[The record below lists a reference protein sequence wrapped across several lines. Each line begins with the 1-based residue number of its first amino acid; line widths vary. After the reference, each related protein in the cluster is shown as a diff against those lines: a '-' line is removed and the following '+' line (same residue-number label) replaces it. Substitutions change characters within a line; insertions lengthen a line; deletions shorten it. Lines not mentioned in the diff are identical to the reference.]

1 MRRAILDERLGLRV
15 RSVRSLVY
23 TTPDDPEDDRP
34 PHVRAASGIA
44 VRGED
49 LLVIQDDASF
59 IARVRGEDVTAIALP
74 RGAGGRRRFEIAL
87 GNKLDKLDLEA
98 CVVVDGELWAFGS
111 GSLPVRETICRLRGE
126 AAEEIAVVNGARLY
140 AQLRDAIGSLL
151 NIEGVACIGDE
162 LWLFHRG
169 NTGPSDRGP
178 AVARVELAAVRRFLA
193 GDAPPQIR
201 AVDRYDLGEV
211 AGIRIGFTDACAFG
225 DRVFYV
231 AAAEASV
238 DAIADGLVLASQL
251 GVIEGDLVRAIPL
264 ALDGEPRKV
273 EGLALS
279 LQDRAW
285 IVVDPDDPEVPTR
298 LYEVELMGSWRGS
311 SHGNH

>member
-1 MRRAILDERLGLRV
+1 MRRAIIDDRLGARV
-15 RSVRSLVY
+15 RSVRPLVY
-23 TTPDDPEDDRP
+23 TDTGDPDDDRP

-59 IARVRGEDVTAIALP
+59 IARVRGDDVTAIALP

-111 GSLPVRETICRLRGE
+111 GSLPVRETICRLIGD
-126 AAEEIAVVNGARLY
+126 AAEQIVIVDGSRFY
-140 AQLRDAIGSLL
+140 AGVRDALGSLL
-151 NIEGVACIGDE
+151 NIEGVACVGDE

-169 NTGPSDRGP
+169 NTGPADRGP
-178 AVARVELAAVRRFLA
+178 AVARVELAGFRRFLA
-193 GDAPPQIR
+193 GDAPPAVR

-211 AGIRIGFTDACAFG
+211 SGIRIGFTDACAFD
-225 DRVFYV
+225 DRVFFV
-231 AAAEASV
+231 AAAEASI

-251 GVIEGDLVRAIPL
+251 GVIEGDVVRAIPL
-264 ALDGEPRKV
+264 AIGGAPCKV
-273 EGLALS
+273 EGLALT

-285 IVVDPDDPEVPTR
+285 IAVDPDDAEVPTQ
-298 LYEVELMGSWRGS
+298 LHEVDLIGPWRGS